1 MYWSNQYCVVK
12 TKHLAQEKK
21 HRELLVG
28 FKLKSNITIAT
39 RRSSL
44 FDTDDS
50 KIESIKTYK
59 EKMNTFVL
67 SRFML
72 TMSCCI
78 NSTWR
83 CLTLKKMF
91 ILFSKIV
98 ILILTLDYKV
108 VCILL
113 IVSLL
118 SKFESVLC
126 IDIDKYDV
134 CVEILVCRISS
145 LWIRSKLWLS
155 LSSIYILITNSTGCY
170 YVYYN

>member
-1 MYWSNQYCVVK
+1 
-12 TKHLAQEKK
+12 
-21 HRELLVG
+21 
-28 FKLKSNITIAT
+28 
-39 RRSSL
+39 
-44 FDTDDS
+44 
-50 KIESIKTYK
+50 
-59 EKMNTFVL
+59 
-67 SRFML
+67 
-72 TMSCCI
+72 
-78 NSTWR
+78 
-83 CLTLKKMF
+83 MF